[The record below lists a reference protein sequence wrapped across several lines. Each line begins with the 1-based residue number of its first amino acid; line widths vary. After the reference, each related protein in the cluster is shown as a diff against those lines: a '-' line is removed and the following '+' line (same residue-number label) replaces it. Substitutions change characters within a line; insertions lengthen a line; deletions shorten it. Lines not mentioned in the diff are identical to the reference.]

1 LEIVMRERHPGRIE
15 RELVLVGGG
24 HAHVQVLRR
33 WMMKPLP
40 GVRLSVVLDRSD
52 ALYSGMVPG
61 VVSGDYTIDEA
72 TIDVVPLARRA
83 GARCILAAATRV
95 DPVARQIEVEGR
107 PPIRYDVASLD
118 VGSTVRDLDLP
129 GVREHALA
137 TRPIGRFVGAIEAAL
152 AASAQAP
159 GPLRISV
166 VGGGAAGVELSLCIE
181 ARLGAARRACEV
193 TLLSAS
199 NALLPGGPPALARR
213 ARDEAKRRGIA
224 MRCGVSV
231 EAVEADAVVLAA
243 SSDGARERIPSD
255 LVVWAT
261 GAAAYSFLRD
271 SPLATDE
278 QGFVRVR
285 ATLQVEGNDDLFAVG
300 DCAALIG
307 HPWVPRAGVYAVR
320 EGPVL
325 DHNLRGRLDSGAL
338 RSYRP
343 QRDFLALLNL
353 GGRRAV
359 GGKWGRSFQ
368 GHRVW
373 QLKDWIDRR
382 FMRRFQVL
390 DADGG
395 PARFFPSPEQM
406 ASGGDDEMACGGCA
420 AKLGPTP
427 LRDALARLPAPF
439 PDDSVRLGICDGDDA
454 AAFETEKGD
463 LLLASVDAFRA
474 FSDDP
479 FLVGRVAAVN
489 AVSDIQAKGG
499 RPRHA
504 LALVS
509 VPDDGGERSAET
521 LYQVLEGVRA
531 ALDPLGVTL
540 VGGHST
546 LGPELFVG
554 LSISGDVP
562 GDAGWLGLDGLEP
575 GDALVLTKPIG
586 TGLLL
591 AADMRGLATGSWVA
605 AVTASMLRD
614 NGGAARAARASRAHA
629 CTDVSGFGLA
639 GHLLEMLRAS
649 DVRAHLDLDAIPVLP
664 GAATLLESGLR
675 STYHEQNAALRRE
688 LEGAMGD
695 RRREL
700 VFDPQTSG
708 GLLIGV
714 AAPAAEALV
723 TTLREGGDIHAAVVG
738 QVSERSDKGGR
749 WLSC

>member
-1 LEIVMRERHPGRIE
+1 
-15 RELVLVGGG
+15 
-24 HAHVQVLRR
+24 
-33 WMMKPLP
+33 
-40 GVRLSVVLDRSD
+40 
-52 ALYSGMVPG
+52 
-61 VVSGDYTIDEA
+61 
-72 TIDVVPLARRA
+72 
-83 GARCILAAATRV
+83 
-95 DPVARQIEVEGR
+95 
-107 PPIRYDVASLD
+107 
-118 VGSTVRDLDLP
+118 
-129 GVREHALA
+129 
-137 TRPIGRFVGAIEAAL
+137 
-152 AASAQAP
+152 
-159 GPLRISV
+159 
-166 VGGGAAGVELSLCIE
+166 
-181 ARLGAARRACEV
+181 V

-199 NALLPGGPPALARR
+199 KALLPGAPPALARR
-213 ARDEAKRRGIA
+213 ARDEATHRGIT

-231 EAVEADAVVLAA
+231 SAVEADAVVLAA
-243 SSDGARERIPSD
+243 SSDGVCERIPSD

-261 GAAAYSFLRD
+261 GAAAQPFLRD
-271 SPLATDE
+271 SPLASDE
-278 QGFVRVR
+278 GFVRVR
-285 ATLQVEGNDDLFAVG
+285 ATLQVEGHDDLFAVG
-300 DCAALIG
+300 DCAALVD

-325 DHNLRGRLDSGAL
+325 DHNLRARLGSGAL

-359 GGKWGRSFQ
+359 GGKWGRGFQ
-368 GHRVW
+368 GRRVW

-395 PARFFPSPEQM
+395 PARSFPSPEQM
-406 ASGGDDEMACGGCA
+406 SSGGDDEMACGGCA

-427 LRDALARLPAPF
+427 LRDALARLPAPLR
-439 PDDSVRLGICDGDDA
+439 DDSVRLGVDDGDDV

-463 LLLASVDAFRA
+463 LLLATVDAFRA
-474 FSDDP
+474 FTDDP
-479 FLVGRVAAVN
+479 FLVGRVAAIN

-504 LALVS
+504 LAIVS

-562 GDAGWLGLDGLEP
+562 GDAGWLRLDGLEP
-575 GDALVLTKPIG
+575 GDALILTKPIG

-591 AADMRGLATGSWVA
+591 AADMRGLATGPWVA
-605 AVTASMLRD
+605 ATTASLLRD

-675 STYHEQNAALRRE
+675 STYHEQNAALRGDV
-688 LEGAMGD
+688 EGAPRD
-695 RRREL
+695 PRREI

-714 AAPAAEALV
+714 AADEADTLVAA
-723 TTLREGGDIHAAVVG
+723 LREGGDTHAAVVG
-738 QVSERSDKGGR
+738 RVVEASALPRIH
-749 WLSC
+749 LSASGDAESGDVG